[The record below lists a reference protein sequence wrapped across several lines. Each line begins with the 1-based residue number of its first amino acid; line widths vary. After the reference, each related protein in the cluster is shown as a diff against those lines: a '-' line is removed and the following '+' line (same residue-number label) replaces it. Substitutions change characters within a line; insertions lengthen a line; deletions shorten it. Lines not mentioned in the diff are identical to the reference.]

1 MVSNLVYQFRFLIG
15 VQGTKIVR
23 SYSVNVTFYLDGTGS
38 NPCPRVTWPQ
48 LEINKTDNRTQTM
61 RPQAYLHCSGLF
73 YEVISIE
80 TVVAD
85 EKTNR
90 AITGLIFPGS
100 ETSMIYSRIPKDT
113 LALKNLL
120 AGSKL
125 KVT

>member
-1 MVSNLVYQFRFLIG
+1 
-15 VQGTKIVR
+15 
-23 SYSVNVTFYLDGTGS
+23 
-38 NPCPRVTWPQ
+38 
-48 LEINKTDNRTQTM
+48 
-61 RPQAYLHCSGLF
+61 LF
-73 YEVISIE
+73 YEVTSIE

-113 LALKNLL
+113 PALKNLL